1 MKAVVG
7 VFCAALLVVATNAD
21 AKKYA
26 GVKGGVNMGDFG
38 GDDAPDNSSTRT
50 GFSGGAFYGMGIN
63 DQFDVRGEVNYVQKG
78 AEGDVEADDGD
89 IHAGTYKLDYVEI
102 PVLFVANFGAGEKFG
117 FSLFAGPTFAFNTT
131 AEAEIPSH
139 NETVELDNVKGFD
152 FGGAIGGGIKYM
164 LSKFS
169 IVADVRYG
177 IGASSVVEDVAGESV
192 DVKNQGPAFMAGVEF
207 PLGAK

>member
-7 VFCAALLVVATNAD
+7 VLCAALLVAANAE

-50 GFSGGAFYGMGIN
+50 GFSGGAFYGLGIN

-78 AEGDVEADDGD
+78 AEGEVMADDGD
-89 IHAGTYKLDYVEI
+89 IHDGIYKLDYVEI
-102 PVLFVANFGAGEKFG
+102 PVLFVANFPVGEKFG
-117 FSLFAGPTFAFNTT
+117 LSLFAGPTFAFNTT
-131 AEAEIPSH
+131 AEVEIPSH
-139 NETVELDNVKGFD
+139 NETEELDNVKGFD
-152 FGGAIGGGIKYM
+152 FGAAIGGGVEYK
-164 LSKFS
+164 LSSFS
-169 IVADVRYG
+169 IIADVRYSL
-177 IGASSVVEDVAGESV
+177 GASSVSEDVAGESI
-192 DVKNQGPAFMAGVEF
+192 DVKNRGIGIMGGVAF